1 METILQESVIRNQ
14 LFIDEGD
21 PYNEILSN
29 KSINE
34 IRSLNFFRRFPQKQF
49 KVKMRVLKL

>member
-1 METILQESVIRNQ
+1 METILQEVNRNQ

-34 IRSLNFFRRFPQKQF
+34 IRSLNFRKVSQKQF